1 VSRNI
6 GHHGV
11 VLRLAERE
19 PLGHID
25 HAEVDFAVRE
35 PLLCARNG
43 FKGIVR
49 RGDVEAGTRH
59 SGRVVAGAT
68 PEFENPVS
76 GGLA

>member
-25 HAEVDFAVRE
+25 HPEVDCAVRE
-35 PLLCARNG
+35 PLLYARNG
-43 FKGIVR
+43 FEGIVR
-49 RGDVEAGTRH
+49 RGEVEAGARQ

-68 PEFENPVS
+68 SEFENPVS